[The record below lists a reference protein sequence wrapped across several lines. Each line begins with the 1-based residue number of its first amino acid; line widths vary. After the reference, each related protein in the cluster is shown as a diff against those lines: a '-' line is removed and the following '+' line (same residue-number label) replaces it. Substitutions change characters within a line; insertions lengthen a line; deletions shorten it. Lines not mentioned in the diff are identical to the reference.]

1 VVRMRFSIRLLM
13 GLLCWVVTANP
24 SVAAES
30 WSPVLNVKLL
40 FAQAKREDPNHI
52 HSEKISISLSDMSW
66 LPAACTDRNYVYI
79 EKTDTHLYSLL
90 MAAMVSKT
98 TVQLAVTNL
107 QPLAGVCRVTMVG
120 SPSWN

>member
-1 VVRMRFSIRLLM
+1 MKFSIKLLM
-13 GLLCWVVTANP
+13 VLLCWIVTVNF

-40 FAQAKREDPNHI
+40 FVQAKREDPNHI
-52 HSEKISISLSDMSW
+52 HSEKISISLTDMTW
-66 LPAACTDRNYVYI
+66 LPVACTDRNYVYI

-90 MAAMVSKT
+90 MAAMISKT
-98 TVQLAVTNL
+98 TVQLAVSNL

-120 SPSWN
+120 SPSWS